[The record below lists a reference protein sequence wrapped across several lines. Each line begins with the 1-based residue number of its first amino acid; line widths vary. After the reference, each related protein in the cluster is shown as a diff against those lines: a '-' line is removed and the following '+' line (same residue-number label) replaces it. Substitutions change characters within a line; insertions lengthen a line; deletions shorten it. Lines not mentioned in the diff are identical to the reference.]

1 MKATETELKGAFVF
15 EASKYEDDRGYF
27 SVPFNLKVFREVTN
41 FHADFVQDNLSCSK
55 KNVLRGLHYQI
66 KNPQGKLVRVTKGS
80 VQDVIVDLR
89 QSSKTFGKHFSIVL
103 TAENNLSLWTPPGF
117 AHGFLSLEDNTQFFY
132 KVTNQY
138 SPEHERSLLWN
149 DPELNIK
156 WQLSDDPLLSDK
168 DVEGKPL
175 KTCDKYN

>member
-1 MKATETELKGAFVF
+1 MKATETGLRGAYVF
-15 EASKYEDDRGYF
+15 EAPQYKDERGYF
-27 SVPFNLKVFREVTN
+27 SIPFNLKVFREVTD

-89 QSSKTFGKHFSIVL
+89 QSSKTFGKHFSVIL
-103 TAENNLSLWTPPGF
+103 TADNNLSLWTPPGF
-117 AHGFLSLEDNTQFFY
+117 AHGFLALEDDTQFFY

-149 DPELNIK
+149 DPELNIE
-156 WQLSDDPLLSDK
+156 WQLSGDPLLSDK
-168 DVEGKPL
+168 DAEAKPL
-175 KTCDKYN
+175 KTCEKYA